1 MSTRG
6 LARLRAR
13 LSGERR
19 LLRVAVTAAASYAGR
34 FGAGIVVLVTIPMAR
49 AALDPELFGTWMM
62 FTALLGF
69 FSFADLGIGNGLLN
83 QVTRARAAGD
93 APRLQRVLAAGY
105 VCTGAAGALLL
116 AAWGLWLAASPEP
129 TSVAGRVS
137 PANAPAVL
145 AAFTAFAVLI
155 AVNIPATL
163 VQKAQLGFQQGHWI
177 GVTQLASS
185 VVTLVAVPCI
195 LRAHG
200 PLFALVLATL
210 GAQTIANLVST
221 WLWLRRRRVFRG
233 APWRRL
239 VDGPTLRGL
248 FVTGGHFLA
257 LQLGVA
263 FAFQSDAI
271 VITQTL
277 GQAAYGDFAVVQK
290 LFLLVS
296 MVLSSA
302 LLGLWPA
309 FGDAIA
315 REDMAWARKVFLRS
329 LAVAGV
335 FASLV
340 SLLLVVRIEWITTH
354 WLKSPFAPP
363 LSLCVALGAWTV
375 VDALGSVSGNFMN
388 GANLIR
394 AQVVLALAMA
404 AAAFAGKWLLTPVLG
419 PTGAVLATLLA
430 YCAISV
436 PGQVLIYRSI
446 FARGPR

>member
-1 MSTRG
+1 MTMYG
-6 LARLRAR
+6 LDRLRAR
-13 LSGERR
+13 LSGDPR
-19 LLRVAVTAAASYAGR
+19 LLRVATTAVTSHAGR

-49 AALDPELFGTWMM
+49 AALSPDLFGTWMM
-62 FTALLGF
+62 LTALLGF

-83 QVTRARAAGD
+83 QVTQARAEAD
-93 APRLQRVLAAGY
+93 VPRLRRILAAGY
-105 VCTGAAGALLL
+105 VCTGAVGTMLA
-116 AAWGLWLAASPEP
+116 AAWGLWLIASPEP
-129 TSVAGRVS
+129 TSVVGRVS
-137 PANAPAVL
+137 AENAPAVL
-145 AAFTAFAVLI
+145 AALTTFAVLVAI
-155 AVNIPATL
+155 NIPATL

-177 GVTQLASS
+177 GIAQLASS

-195 LRAHG
+195 LHEHG

-210 GAQTIANLVST
+210 GAQTTANLAST
-221 WLWLRRRRVFRG
+221 WLWLRRRRFFRDT
-233 APWRRL
+233 AWRAL
-239 VDGPTLRGL
+239 IDGPTLRGL

-257 LQLGVA
+257 LQLAVA

-290 LFLLVS
+290 LFLFVS

-315 REDMAWARKVFLRS
+315 RNDMAWARRVLLRS
-329 LAVAGV
+329 LLAAGM

-340 SLLLVVRIEWITTH
+340 SLLLVVRIDWITSH
-354 WLKSPFAPP
+354 WLKTPFAPP
-363 LSLCVALGAWTV
+363 LSLCVTLGVWTV

-388 GANLIR
+388 GANLVR
-394 AQVVLALAMA
+394 VQVVLALAMA

-436 PGQVLIYRSI
+436 PAQVLIYRNV
-446 FARGPR
+446 FAARR